1 MNLAASDIEV
11 ESSLLRHRTRPGR
24 LRCPECG
31 QLLRSGPP
39 GPDSDKVVDRA
50 RTGRDAK
57 LFSEGNG
64 DPSVRPAP
72 LAKPAD
78 QVRIGLKL
86 ALGRPVIGLG
96 EEICD
101 LVIEVHAR
109 AAASTVRHCPGLSG
123 RYPGVFGPNRR
134 AARPSTGWTRI
145 CPDTVRV
152 CPALFGAALAAQDIL
167 RLAS

>member
-101 LVIEVHAR
+101 LVIEVHAP
-109 AAASTVRHCPGLSG
+109 ADTSTVWLSSG
-123 RYPGVFGPNRR
+123 PFGGYSGKFGHVRR
-134 AARPSTGWTRI
+134 LFAARAEWTRI
-145 CPDTVRV
+145 YPNSVRL
-152 CPALFGAALAAQDIL
+152 CSALFGAAQAALDIL
-167 RLAS
+167 RLQK